1 MPATIYILCTATALI
16 CCVLLFRGY
25 RQSHARLLLWS
36 ALCFAALTLQN
47 LFLFLDV
54 IIFPRLDLSLFRI
67 LFALLAVSFL
77 LYGLI
82 WKDK

>member
-1 MPATIYILCTATALI
+1 MPATVYILCTITALI

-25 RQSHARLLLWS
+25 RQAHARLLFWS

-54 IIFPRLDLSLFRI
+54 IIFPQLDLSLFR
-67 LFALLAVSFL
+67 LSFSLLAVLFL